1 MIQVQ
6 FILHNYPNWNLI
18 CKLSF
23 QTLITKLNFT
33 VIQHMV
39 WPFSVLSAKYAWC
52 LNYYAGAETGTKRKC
67 GPGGNLE

>member
-6 FILHNYPNWNLI
+6 FILHNYPNLNLI

-39 WPFSVLSAKYAWC
+39 WPFIVLP
-52 LNYYAGAETGTKRKC
+52 NMPGA
-67 GPGGNLE
+67 

>member
-39 WPFSVLSAKYAWC
+39 WPFSALP
-52 LNYYAGAETGTKRKC
+52 NMPGA
-67 GPGGNLE
+67 